1 MSDSYSRF
9 SQSTIKYRKVDL
21 SVNYNLFEMT
31 SRHGQSTSSEVP
43 VIMRK
48 GDELFADDNEFQN
61 EMLRRSP
68 WKKDPHY
75 FKRVQMSTLTLMK
88 ISNHAQSG
96 NGIEVMGLLLGKP
109 MANTFVILDS
119 FALPVEG
126 TETRVNAHEQAYE
139 YMVSYLNGKN
149 MLGRMENVIGW
160 YHSHPGYGCWL
171 SGIDVDTQMLHQMYE
186 EPFVAVVI
194 DPCRT
199 LCSGKVDI
207 GAFRTYPEHYQ
218 PADDVTNYES
228 IPMDKIKD
236 FGVHCKRYYK
246 LDIDY
251 FSSSMDTR
259 LLELMTKNNWIN
271 VLSTDNSRSDQHFA
285 TYQIRDL
292 TNKLDE
298 LCSVDSPKARNDSVV
313 GAKEAKANA
322 ESSSAVQLLR
332 DVCHCSNEL
341 LASMFAT
348 SFKQQLFC
356 NAGGVENTNDFS
368 GTELSACEDELV
380 EANESN
386 SIPSM
391 DATKDDDDNEIAEQ
405 IPAERMDVVST

>member
-1 MSDSYSRF
+1 MQSVSRPL
-9 SQSTIKYRKVDL
+9 KYRSESLLGETAFLKK
-21 SVNYNLFEMT
+21 NLFEMT

-298 LCSVDSPKARNDSVV
+298 LCSVDSPKARNDSIV
-313 GAKEAKANA
+313 GAKGAKANA

-356 NAGGVENTNDFS
+356 NSGGVENTNEFS
-368 GTELSACEDELV
+368 GTELSACEDELE
-380 EANESN
+380 EANDSN

-391 DATKDDDDNEIAEQ
+391 DATKDNDDNEIAEQ

>member
-1 MSDSYSRF
+1 
-9 SQSTIKYRKVDL
+9 
-21 SVNYNLFEMT
+21 LFGMA
-31 SRHGQSTSSEVP
+31 SRHGQSTSGEMP
-43 VIMRK
+43 FIMRR
-48 GDELFADDNEFQN
+48 GDELFADDNEYQA

-218 PADDVTNYES
+218 PADDIANYES

-246 LDIDY
+246 LEIDY

-271 VLSTDNSRSDQHFA
+271 VLSTDNSQSDQHFA

-298 LCSVDSPKARNDSVV
+298 LCSMDSPQARIETLS
-313 GAKEAKANA
+313 GGRTEKANN
-322 ESSSAVQLLR
+322 ESSAGQLLR

-356 NAGGVENTNDFS
+356 NAGIDNPRNVTGLEQS
-368 GTELSACEDELV
+368 GEDEL
-380 EANESN
+380 EEGNES
-386 SIPSM
+386 STILSM
-391 DATKDDDDNEIAEQ
+391 EEKDEGGDNETAEQ
-405 IPAERMDVVST
+405 VPAERMDVVST

>member
-1 MSDSYSRF
+1 
-9 SQSTIKYRKVDL
+9 
-21 SVNYNLFEMT
+21 MT
-31 SRHGQSTSSEVP
+31 SRHGQSTSSEGP

-298 LCSVDSPKARNDSVV
+298 LCSVDSPKARNDSIV
-313 GAKEAKANA
+313 GAKGAKANA

-356 NAGGVENTNDFS
+356 NAGGVENTNEFS
-368 GTELSACEDELV
+368 GTELSACEDELE